1 MYTTLLVD
9 DEIWMLEGLKKLI
22 SASETDFIVEATA
35 KNGRQAWDLL
45 QENHY
50 DLVILDVQM
59 PKMDGLELL
68 KAMRDHQIH
77 TPVVI
82 FSGHNEFD
90 YARQSFRYGVIDYLL
105 KPLDKLEFL
114 HTLNKVKESFIRAE
128 ASGTSTSV
136 ELPLL
141 AVDEDFTNGRE
152 MVDGLKRKAEID
164 FKQDLSLTR
173 IASDANY
180 NLSYV
185 SRLFKAETGISYLK
199 YLTDIRL
206 QKARQLLCGT
216 NLSICQVGKEVG
228 YRDDKHF
235 IKTFKREVGMTPS
248 EYRGHE
254 NGNDF

>member
-1 MYTTLLVD
+1 MYKTLLVD

-22 SASETDFIVEATA
+22 AGGETGFIVGATA
-35 KNGRQAWDLL
+35 KNGRQAWDLI

-50 DLVILDVQM
+50 DLVILDIQM

-68 KAMRDHQIH
+68 KTIRGHQIN

-90 YARQSFRYGVIDYLL
+90 YARQSFRYGVVDYLL
-105 KPLDKLEFL
+105 KPLDKIEFL
-114 HTLNKVKESFIRAE
+114 RTLNKVKENFIRSE
-128 ASGTSTSV
+128 TSGV
-136 ELPLL
+136 LDELSLL
-141 AVDEDFTNGRE
+141 AVEEDFTSGRE
-152 MVDGLKRKAEID
+152 MVDRLKRKAEID
-164 FKQDLSLTR
+164 YKQDLSLTR

-185 SRLFKAETGISYLK
+185 SRLFKAETGTSYLK

-206 QKARQLLCGT
+206 QKARQLLRET
-216 NLSICQVGKEVG
+216 NLSIGQVAKEVG

-235 IKTFKREVGMTPS
+235 IKTFKRVVGMTPS
-248 EYRGHE
+248 EYRGNE
-254 NGNDF
+254 NHFVQ